1 MTTGG
6 PFSHFRCDRDQSSVG
21 IARKIAGW
29 RTGEAVHSQ
38 VGNGSMFIG
47 LASRPLCA
55 LPTMGASSLRYSF
68 NLHWLSPR
76 ARAQLSTATAYHA
89 ISISKYTVVFKTI
102 PFLNTTDVLHISTLE
117 AVKMADVHSSVDFL
131 GVFGR
136 ATACPAIRT
145 MRMSL
150 DEALKTWIAN
160 LSGKQTR
167 RANATGFTL
176 PLSGGTYTLCS

>member
-1 MTTGG
+1 MGHFLIFGVTVTKVQLESLAKSQAGEQAKLYTVR
-6 PFSHFRCDRDQSSVG
+6 SATAQCSSASRVVRSVHFRQWVLPLFD
-21 IARKIAGW
+21 I
-29 RTGEAVHSQ
+29 HSTC
-38 VGNGSMFIG
+38 IG
-47 LASRPLCA
+47 CL
-55 LPTMGASSLRYSF
+55 
-68 NLHWLSPR
+68 R